1 MDVMGQNPLQKMML
15 VVLVIYLYPGSMQ
28 EYEEPPGEMNSSK
41 FPPLKIFSS
50 SFFREGACMQ
60 QVVINGGLLL
70 ENNHLFTFQ

>member
-41 FPPLKIFSS
+41 FPLSRYLVHLSS
-50 SFFREGACMQ
+50 ARGHAC
-60 QVVINGGLLL
+60 GR
-70 ENNHLFTFQ
+70 

>member
-41 FPPLKIFSS
+41 FSPQDI
-50 SFFREGACMQ
+50 
-60 QVVINGGLLL
+60 
-70 ENNHLFTFQ
+70 